1 MKKNNQ
7 KNTAKN
13 NNSYYKVAESIELL
27 PFLLEQLKGKSRNSI
42 KSVLTRGQ
50 VAVDG
55 QVITKHNHPLVDGQV
70 VTIQDNKT
78 KMSEQALVG
87 IEVVYEDKDL
97 IVIEKE
103 AGMLSISTQ
112 RGPEVTAH
120 SQLMDYVKRDHP
132 KNRIY
137 VVHRLDRDTSGVM
150 LFAKNEPMKKELQEN
165 WKKIVTERIYT
176 ALVEGN
182 VKKETGTITSW
193 LTESKTLKVYSSS
206 FDNGGKQAVSHY
218 KKIRGNKNYSLL
230 EVQLETGRK
239 NQIRVHMEDIGH
251 PIVGDKK
258 YGAHGNPM
266 KRLGLHATTLVIN
279 HPVTGK
285 KMTFTSK
292 VPKKFKPLLKEN

>member
-13 NNSYYKVAESIELL
+13 NNSYYKVSESTELL

-55 QVITKHNHPLVDGQV
+55 QVITKHNHPLVEGQV

-112 RGPEVTAH
+112 RGPEITAH

-150 LFAKNEPMKKELQEN
+150 LFAKNEHMKKELQEN

-206 FDNGGKQAVSHY
+206 FDNGGKHAVSHY